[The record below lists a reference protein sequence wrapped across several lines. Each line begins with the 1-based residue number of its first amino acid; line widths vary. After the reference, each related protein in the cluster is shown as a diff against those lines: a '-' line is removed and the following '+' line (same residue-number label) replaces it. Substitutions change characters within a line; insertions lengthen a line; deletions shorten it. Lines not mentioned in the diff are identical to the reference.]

1 MNDLNFYK
9 KINIEKI
16 ASEGAKIYEKIKE
29 QFEPEKNGKFL
40 AIEVDSKETFLGKTS
55 SEALIKAKQKFPD
68 KVFFVVKIGFTV
80 AETIAK
86 SYFK

>member
-1 MNDLNFYK
+1 MNDLNLYK

-16 ASEGAKIYEKIKE
+16 ASEGAKIYEKVKE

-40 AIEVDSKETFLGKTS
+40 AIEIDSKETFLGKTS

-80 AETIAK
+80 AETIAN